1 MAARPPN
8 FFNGTQ
14 NRPPLRP
21 IHTSYV
27 PSFLRKLL
35 QPHVPN
41 STQLMGFL
49 TLVISGGILLLLT
62 GLTLTAIILGL
73 IFLTPLIIISSP
85 LWVPIGILLFIGIAG
100 FLSVCGFGASA
111 FAAINWVQRYFRRS
125 RNMVDDDTDSH
136 VKDYAREYGG
146 YLHGKMKDTAP
157 GA

>member
-8 FFNGTQ
+8 FFNNSQ
-14 NRPPLRP
+14 SRPSLRP

-62 GLTLTAIILGL
+62 GLSLTAIILGL
-73 IFLTPLIIISSP
+73 IFSTPLIIISSP
-85 LWVPIGILLFIGIAG
+85 IWVPIGIALFVAVAG
-100 FLSVCGFGASA
+100 FLSVCGFGVSTW
-111 FAAINWVQRYFRRS
+111 AAGSWVYRYFRRS
-125 RNMVDDDTDSH
+125 RNMVDDDSH
-136 VKDYAREYGG
+136 VKDYARKYGG
-146 YLHGKMKDTAP
+146 YLHGKVKDTAP